1 MVKIETLKLLD
12 ALFAGSSQQQTQ
24 KLLELYREAFR
35 GTESFKNLKDLLEG
49 CEFHGTTGQDLM
61 RKGEQVVTEGFTDA
75 GNFGDRITVMDYVVQ
90 KMEQEMK
97 AASEY
102 LHSADVS
109 GQGLHVLDKAL
120 AETATAYFETLFN
133 YLCCL
138 YVTLYGEAALQNVDI
153 RTGIRSADLIRNVS
167 EELTKLVSEA
177 DHQGRPPVWK
187 IIRTTFGGANM
198 IHYPGFTVQYGGF
211 DAAYLESNCTQIA
224 PCLFRD
230 NSDPN
235 VLCCGMGYLTSLQP
249 HDGSR
254 LYGATTVSKP
264 AMNCLDHMD
273 MDYDSLSV
281 PALLSAIAGS
291 GVCVLDPR
299 DLVELLNRYYMIR
312 TARENKAKGCIY
324 CGKNVCEHFRITTK
338 FTM

>member
-12 ALFAGSSQQQTQ
+12 ALFAGSTPQQTQ

-35 GTESFKNLKDLLEG
+35 GTDSFKNLKDLLEG
-49 CEFHGTTGQDLM
+49 CEFHGTTGHDLM
-61 RKGEQVVTEGFTDA
+61 HKGEQVVTEGFTDA
-75 GNFGDRITVMDYVVQ
+75 GNFGDRITVMDYVVD

-102 LHSADVS
+102 IHSANVS
-109 GQGLHVLDKAL
+109 AQGLNVLDKAL
-120 AETATAYFETLFN
+120 AETATAYYENLFN

-167 EELTKLVSEA
+167 EELCNLIAEA
-177 DHQGRPPVWK
+177 DRRGKPQVWR
-187 IIRTTFGGANM
+187 ILRTTFGGANM
-198 IHYPGFTVQYGGF
+198 IRYSGFTLKYGGI
-211 DAAYLESNCTQIA
+211 DADYLEENCTQIA

-230 NSDPN
+230 DSDSN

-249 HDGSR
+249 HDGGR

-273 MDYDSLSV
+273 IDYDSLSI
-281 PALLSAIAGS
+281 PGLLSAIAGS
-291 GVCVLDPR
+291 GVCVLDPK
-299 DLVELLNRYYMIR
+299 DLVELLNRYFMIK

-324 CGKNVCEHFRITTK
+324 CGSNVCEHFRITTK